1 MENITIKPHHF
12 MDIIKLYGSGLEK
25 FVPDL
30 KMEHDFYKVGNAILE
45 NKNIQLTLT
54 TQGDDICKPC
64 VKYQEHCIDELI
76 HIPSFTRKND
86 YNIMLDKRIMA
97 LYHLEKDKYT
107 AFELCSILYENM
119 RFIFEVW
126 KEENDE
132 VTNRRFELFRK
143 GAERYLELP
152 KRI

>member
-1 MENITIKPHHF
+1 MESITIKPHHF

-64 VKYQEHCIDELI
+64 VKYQEYCIDELT
-76 HIPSFTRKND
+76 HIPSFTSKNK
-86 YNIMLDKRIMA
+86 YNITLDERIIS
-97 LYHLEKDKYT
+97 LYHLEEESYT
-107 AFELCSILYENM
+107 ALELCFILYTHKEY
-119 RFIFEVW
+119 IFDVW

-132 VTNRRFELFRK
+132 ITNKRFELFVK
-143 GAERYLELP
+143 GAEKYLDLN
-152 KRI
+152 RIR